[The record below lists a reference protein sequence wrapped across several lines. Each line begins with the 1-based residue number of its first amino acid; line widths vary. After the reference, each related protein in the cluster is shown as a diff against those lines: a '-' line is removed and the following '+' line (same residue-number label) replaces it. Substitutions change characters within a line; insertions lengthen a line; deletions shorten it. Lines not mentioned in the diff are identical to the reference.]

1 MILCFSTFAKEY
13 EDSMQG
19 DNSDFEVGTLLL
31 GWVTDHE
38 EVVDRKGQPI
48 DITAPMISDLF
59 SRKTEIHKAIRTY
72 CSKQEIWK
80 EAVEFCKKDLIGSV
94 IPTLFHDF
102 FFEIENL
109 IKDDQTIAPEKKKEL
124 LDYVNNGQKAEF
136 VAAVLL
142 YVLTKN
148 NNRLSGSSTK
158 SEDVPLLN
166 MFGFCCPICHKPLI
180 QTIRDMTVSNYQIV
194 KIFPDDVVFKSVA
207 KPEHMEENDNLI
219 PLCSQHAEEYTRLPT
234 DQVCNALF
242 TARKK
247 AELGILAAE
256 QVNKATLEKEIR
268 ILLERIKNMT
278 CDEDLVELSMEAMK
292 IEEKIPSNE
301 YLLRMDETARV
312 VKFYNYVNNQFSL
325 LERDV
330 GEETLDFDQIASE
343 VRVAYKKL
351 TKKGLGYEDV
361 VEQLTKWILKQAQ
374 LGNDYQRAS
383 EIVIA
388 FFIQNCEV
396 FDALSK

>member
-72 CSKQEIWK
+72 CSKQGIWK
-80 EAVEFCKKDLIGSV
+80 EAVEFCKKDLLGSV

-102 FFEIENL
+102 FFEVGNL
-109 IKDDQTIAPEKKKEL
+109 IKNDKTIAPEKKKEL
-124 LDYVNNGQKAEF
+124 LDYNNKGQKAEF

-148 NNRLSGSSTK
+148 NNRISVSSTK

-166 MFGFCCPICHKPLI
+166 MFNFCCPICHKPLI
-180 QTIRDMTVSNYQIV
+180 QTIRDMAISDYQIV
-194 KIFPDDVVFKSVA
+194 KIFPDDVVFNTVS
-207 KPEHMEENDNLI
+207 KPEHMEESENLI
-219 PLCSQHAEEYTRLPT
+219 PLCSQHAEEYTDSPT
-234 DQVCNALF
+234 EQVCNVLF

-268 ILLERIKNMT
+268 ILLERIKNMA
-278 CDEDLVELSMEAMK
+278 CEEDLVELSMKAMK
-292 IEEKIPSNE
+292 IEDKIPSNE

-312 VKFYNYVNNQFSL
+312 VKFYNYVNTQFSL
-325 LERDV
+325 LERDI

-351 TKKGLGYEDV
+351 TKKGLGYEDIV
-361 VEQLTKWILKQAQ
+361 KQLTKWVLIQAQ
-374 LGNDYQRAS
+374 LGNDYQRAA

>member
-72 CSKQEIWK
+72 CSKQGIWK
-80 EAVEFCKKDLIGSV
+80 EAVEFCKKDLLGSV

-102 FFEIENL
+102 FFEVGNL
-109 IKDDQTIAPEKKKEL
+109 IKNDKTIAPEKKKEL
-124 LDYVNNGQKAEF
+124 LDYNNKGQKAEF

-148 NNRLSGSSTK
+148 NNRISGSSTK

-166 MFGFCCPICHKPLI
+166 MFNFCCPICHKPLI
-180 QTIRDMTVSNYQIV
+180 QTIRDMAISDYQIV
-194 KIFPDDVVFKSVA
+194 KIFPDDVVFNTVS
-207 KPEHMEENDNLI
+207 KPEHMEESENLI
-219 PLCSQHAEEYTRLPT
+219 PLCSQHAEEYTDSPT
-234 DQVCNALF
+234 EQVCNVLF

-268 ILLERIKNMT
+268 ILLERIKNMA
-278 CDEDLVELSMEAMK
+278 CEEDLVELSMKAMK
-292 IEEKIPSNE
+292 IEDKIPSNE

-312 VKFYNYVNNQFSL
+312 VKFYNYVNTQFSL
-325 LERDV
+325 LERDI

-351 TKKGLGYEDV
+351 TKKGLGYEDIV
-361 VEQLTKWILKQAQ
+361 KQLTKWVLIQAQ
-374 LGNDYQRAS
+374 LGNDYQRAA